1 MNPASYWAI
10 LKVAIGLG
18 AVIFVHE
25 LGHFLL
31 AKACGVKCDKFYV
44 GFDVPIKMFGQT
56 ILPAKLI
63 HWKWGETEYG
73 IGAIPLGGYVKM
85 MGQDDNP
92 GNIEEQ
98 VKESLTD
105 GESTESAFLPSGLV
119 DQTKL
124 DPRSYLAKS
133 VVQRMMII
141 SAGVIFNL
149 IFAVIF
155 ATVAFKS
162 GVDYQP
168 AMVGN
173 VIGSG
178 PAWVNDLAGADV
190 TRIGDQKVEGY
201 FPYMEMAESIVFN
214 SSSSTGTV
222 DLEYI
227 PYGQNSTTVASMSGE
242 KGLVRDLAD
251 LPFIGVSPPMK
262 PVVGDPGAIEGEP
275 AENANPPFEVGDKI
289 ISINDTPIETDID
302 LRTVLARDA
311 DLPAEFVLERKDGQQ
326 VTTTV
331 EPKKMKRLGFELKW
345 MPITHI
351 QVNSPAMEAGIQVGD
366 EVVSID
372 GEPRGDILTVDK
384 RMMPFAKTGKVVE
397 VIVNR
402 NGDEQKLELVPT
414 IPKTLSVVGPNRA
427 FAIDTL
433 GIALPVE
440 HVIENIVPGSSAEK
454 EGLKPGDKLLSVEWI
469 LSDEQRS
476 NARYSDLKKRPKSNF
491 ELDKVNWPEVAQNLQ
506 SIEAGTKLKFTYTR
520 KEVESQVTLENEE
533 SDAYFDNRRGIALTF
548 LKKHYV
554 ASTWGEAFQYG
565 YKQVGKDM
573 TRVLKTLAKLVK
585 GEISAKNLGGPGTI
599 AMVATSEAS
608 EGTSRLLLFLTF
620 LSANLAIVNF
630 LPIPVL
636 DGGHMMFLAY
646 EGAFKRPVSERVQM
660 VLTYSGLIIILGLM
674 LFVLTLDATRIWG
687 MF

>member
-1 MNPASYWAI
+1 MDECLVLIAANFWMNSASYWAI

-44 GFDVPIKMFGQT
+44 GFDVPIKLFGQT

-190 TRIGDQKVEGY
+190 TKIGDQKVEGY

-222 DLEYI
+222 ELEYI

-275 AENANPPFEVGDKI
+275 AERANPPFEVGDKI
-289 ISINDTPIETDID
+289 IS
-302 LRTVLARDA
+302 
-311 DLPAEFVLERKDGQQ
+311 
-326 VTTTV
+326 
-331 EPKKMKRLGFELKW
+331 
-345 MPITHI
+345 
-351 QVNSPAMEAGIQVGD
+351 
-366 EVVSID
+366 
-372 GEPRGDILTVDK
+372 
-384 RMMPFAKTGKVVE
+384 
-397 VIVNR
+397 
-402 NGDEQKLELVPT
+402 
-414 IPKTLSVVGPNRA
+414 
-427 FAIDTL
+427 
-433 GIALPVE
+433 
-440 HVIENIVPGSSAEK
+440 
-454 EGLKPGDKLLSVEWI
+454 
-469 LSDEQRS
+469 
-476 NARYSDLKKRPKSNF
+476 
-491 ELDKVNWPEVAQNLQ
+491 
-506 SIEAGTKLKFTYTR
+506 
-520 KEVESQVTLENEE
+520 
-533 SDAYFDNRRGIALTF
+533 
-548 LKKHYV
+548 
-554 ASTWGEAFQYG
+554 
-565 YKQVGKDM
+565 
-573 TRVLKTLAKLVK
+573 
-585 GEISAKNLGGPGTI
+585 
-599 AMVATSEAS
+599 
-608 EGTSRLLLFLTF
+608 
-620 LSANLAIVNF
+620 
-630 LPIPVL
+630 
-636 DGGHMMFLAY
+636 
-646 EGAFKRPVSERVQM
+646 
-660 VLTYSGLIIILGLM
+660 
-674 LFVLTLDATRIWG
+674 
-687 MF
+687 